1 MNLGVPAL
9 VGALFLVSWT
19 APLTAVAANTAP
31 RISGAPATS
40 VRAFEQYNFRPVARD
55 ADRQRLRFAIAN
67 KPPWASFDRTTGRLY
82 GTPKAAYAGIT
93 FGAIRISVSDGIT
106 RRYLP
111 GFSIAVKPANRAPRM
126 SGRPLTFVPVGRSYA
141 FRPIGPRSGRPAAR
155 VYGCKPACVGDIRQA
170 VGTSR
175 GPSRTFIGW
184 EALSKH
190 PCLRL
195 RRTGQGVPAGVFDT
209 HCGVEQGTPNFGHA
223 QPHRKSRRQVFV
235 QTPDVRRGSTQSL
248 VPDREQAG
256 VGYVRSTD
264 RAAERNPKSL
274 PRGQDD
280 PWSADRS
287 DRRLFEDVVAGVL
300 AAGRRSA
307 RWDGQRKT
315 QLVRADPQ
323 YGRKPADEPQG
334 LRHRIRHAARSIER
348 TPRCA
353 RRSGNVRRRRRPGAG
368 NLVFRRARRFDCGN
382 REPALGGRQQD
393 DPVTTHAGKPSAY
406 SGRSAHAIGHD
417 PHMLPIRLI
426 KNPCWS

>member
-9 VGALFLVSWT
+9 VGAFFLLSLA
-19 APLTAVAANTAP
+19 APIKAVAANTAP

-40 VRAFEQYNFRPVARD
+40 VRAFEQYNFRPLARD
-55 ADRQRLRFAIAN
+55 ADRQWLRFAIAN

-141 FRPIGPRSGRPAAR
+141 FRPIARDPDGQRLVFTIANRPAWATFDR
-155 VYGCKPACVGDIRQA
+155 T

-209 HCGVEQGTPNFGHA
+209 RCGVEQGAPNFGHA

-235 QTPDVRRGSTQSL
+235 QTPDVRRGSTRSL

-287 DRRLFEDVVAGVL
+287 DRRLFEDVVAGVH
-300 AAGRRSA
+300 AAGHRSA
-307 RWDGQRKT
+307 RWE
-315 QLVRADPQ
+315 RAAQDSAGP
-323 YGRKPADEPQG
+323 
-334 LRHRIRHAARSIER
+334 
-348 TPRCA
+348 
-353 RRSGNVRRRRRPGAG
+353 RRPAIRTEAG
-368 NLVFRRARRFDCGN
+368 
-382 REPALGGRQQD
+382 
-393 DPVTTHAGKPSAY
+393 
-406 SGRSAHAIGHD
+406 
-417 PHMLPIRLI
+417 
-426 KNPCWS
+426 

>member
-1 MNLGVPAL
+1 MDTRVSGQRTEFDNRTSNCLQSLTHFWVLPLVIGRLESRQPSGASTPRSHRTAPGIKHGRSVLFPTNGGVSMNLGVPAL

-40 VRAFEQYNFRPVARD
+40 VRPFEQYNFRPVARD

-67 KPPWASFDRTTGRLY
+67 KPPWASFDPATGRLY

-111 GFSIAVKPANRAPRM
+111 GFSIEVEAGEPCSQDIGQTAHLRA
-126 SGRPLTFVPVGRSYA
+126 GRSA
-141 FRPIGPRSGRPAAR
+141 LRVPPDRPRSGWPAAR
-155 VYGCKPACVGDIRQA
+155 VHDCKPACVGDVRPE
-170 VGTSR
+170 VRTSR
-175 GPSRTFIGW
+175 GPSRAFIGW

-190 PCLRL
+190 PCLRF

-209 HCGVEQGTPNFGHA
+209 HCGVEQGTANFGHA

-256 VGYVRSTD
+256 MGYVRSTD
-264 RAAERNPKSL
+264 RAAERNPARL

-287 DRRLFEDVVAGVL
+287 DRRLFEDVVAGVH
-300 AAGRRSA
+300 AAGHRSA
-307 RWDGQRKT
+307 HCEGQCKT

-323 YGRKPADEPQG
+323 YGREPADGPQG
-334 LRHRIRHAARSIER
+334 LRH
-348 TPRCA
+348 
-353 RRSGNVRRRRRPGAG
+353 
-368 NLVFRRARRFDCGN
+368 
-382 REPALGGRQQD
+382 
-393 DPVTTHAGKPSAY
+393 
-406 SGRSAHAIGHD
+406 
-417 PHMLPIRLI
+417 
-426 KNPCWS
+426 